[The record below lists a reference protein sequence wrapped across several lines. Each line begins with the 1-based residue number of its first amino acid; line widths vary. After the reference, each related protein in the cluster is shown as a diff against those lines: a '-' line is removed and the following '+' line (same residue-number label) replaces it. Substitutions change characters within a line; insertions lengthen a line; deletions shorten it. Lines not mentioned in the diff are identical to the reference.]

1 LECFSLV
8 YVNKKLPQ
16 QLHKILIMDNS
27 PSQTKTI
34 QIALIAIS
42 LIALLI
48 KNIIDQQYIE
58 HQNEILKIIGLGGLS
73 IANFIRAK
81 NEVAN
86 SGSKKVSLILAGILG
101 AIAIGNL
108 LMLIY
113 PALKN
118 LL

>member
-1 LECFSLV
+1 M
-8 YVNKKLPQ
+8 K
-16 QLHKILIMDNS
+16 NS
-27 PSQTKTI
+27 TTQSKMITF
-34 QIALIAIS
+34 ALIAIS
-42 LIALLI
+42 LIALLT
-48 KNIIDQQYIE
+48 KNLIDKQYIE
-58 HQNEILKIIGLGGLS
+58 HQNEMLKIIGLGGLS